1 VSLSGRHP
9 LLRGVLAGAVAG
21 LITSVFHLLLTE
33 RVLDKAIALEGAGD
47 GPVSRETKKYLG
59 GPAGQ
64 ILFGISMGLLFAV
77 AFDQGQLAQLVRAA
91 AGDST
96 VHEVFHDAR
105 HMLGF
110 PCH

>member
-1 VSLSGRHP
+1 MSALATRLTDLTQLA
-9 LLRGVLAGAVAG
+9 LLAV
-21 LITSVFHLLLTE
+21 LLL
-33 RVLDKAIALEGAGD
+33 A
-47 GPVSRETKKYLG
+47 
-59 GPAGQ
+59 
-64 ILFGISMGLLFAV
+64 FGLLFAV
-77 AFDQGQLAQLVRAA
+77 AFDQGQIAQLVRAA

>member
-1 VSLSGRHP
+1 MSTP
-9 LLRGVLAGAVAG
+9 FVLPAPSRLPVTAALTVLGAA
-21 LITSVFHLLLTE
+21 
-33 RVLDKAIALEGAGD
+33 
-47 GPVSRETKKYLG
+47 
-59 GPAGQ
+59 
-64 ILFGISMGLLFAV
+64 GLLFAV
-77 AFDQGQLAQLVRAA
+77 AFDQGQLAQVVQAA